1 MLIMNLGRG
10 DNNLNERIRKLRKA
24 LDLTQQKFADR
35 LYVKRNTVGQWEIGR
50 NELTDAAILSICR
63 EFYVNEKWLRTGN
76 GEMFEELTEQ
86 QKILKYT
93 GLLLNDKDSVV
104 ANAIQTLIVTYEQLD
119 DASKATLEKI
129 ALQYINNL
137 KKSQ

>member
-50 NELTDAAILSICR
+50 NELTDAAILSIC
-63 EFYVNEKWLRTGN
+63 NRTAEDN
-76 GEMFEELTEQ
+76 
-86 QKILKYT
+86 KIHSPSFK
-93 GLLLNDKDSVV
+93 G
-104 ANAIQTLIVTYEQLD
+104 
-119 DASKATLEKI
+119 
-129 ALQYINNL
+129 
-137 KKSQ
+137 